1 MNAMNHSV
9 VKIMEYQQM
18 LLGNREN
25 REKKNREKK
34 GKRIVDMFIF
44 LVTK

>member
-1 MNAMNHSV
+1 
-9 VKIMEYQQM
+9 M

-34 GKRIVDMFIF
+34 GKRIVDTFIF

>member
-1 MNAMNHSV
+1 
-9 VKIMEYQQM
+9 M